1 MLAVAAVGRPL
12 VVLGELTVPAWLW
25 ATLVVA
31 TSAGGGG
38 GGAVR
43 VKGQTFRALQEPF
56 ICMQG
61 MYTAVHLQQGAL
73 CVCVCVCACCRRC
86 LVTVGGDGNG
96 SQ

>member
-12 VVLGELTVPAWLW
+12 VVLGELTVLAWLW

-31 TSAGGGG
+31 TSAGVGGG
-38 GGAVR
+38 GCQSQRSNFQG
-43 VKGQTFRALQEPF
+43 TPRALHMHARDVYSCSPAAR
-56 ICMQG
+56 C
-61 MYTAVHLQQGAL
+61 L
-73 CVCVCVCACCRRC
+73 VCARVCACCRRC